1 MIRRPPRSTRT
12 DTLFP
17 YTTLFRSHV
26 HGRRNRRNPRQRTL
40 AHPHVKKLRGG
51 VIIKQESQVTP
62 KASPKNL
69 RRATIEKMGRPTGL
83 EPATSGTTNRR
94 SNQLSYGRHTSRAK
108 PLRQRAAIGAKIGR
122 ASCRESVGQ
131 DG

>member
-1 MIRRPPRSTRT
+1 M
-12 DTLFP
+12 
-17 YTTLFRSHV
+17 
-26 HGRRNRRNPRQRTL
+26 
-40 AHPHVKKLRGG
+40 AHPHVKKLHGG

-108 PLRQRAAIGAKIGR
+108 PLRQRAAIGGTSPFVKHCSRGQTPLKEIGQ
-122 ASCRESVGQ
+122 ATGRERGWYY
-131 DG
+131 G